1 MKQNPKTGKGAKI
14 KRDNPLQITK
24 KEVLINMIREVELA
38 FLLGK
43 EYTQTDLNILEQELT
58 KLIRKVET
66 VR

>member
-38 FLLGK
+38 FCLVRS
-43 EYTQTDLNILEQELT
+43 IP
-58 KLIRKVET
+58 KLILIY
-66 VR
+66 

>member
-14 KRDNPLQITK
+14 KRDKPLQITK

-43 EYTQTDLNILEQELT
+43 DYTDQNKENLKEEIL
-58 KLIRKVET
+58 KLARIVESA
-66 VR
+66 